1 MKIRVQQNGNGV
13 SVFNQNEKCNTN
25 KIGGIG
31 EGIRTF
37 KQEAGKS
44 IFAGN
49 LTLTTDGIEQKR
61 EMARKKAM
69 RVLEE
74 EFGKEK
80 EIDAMVD
87 EQKEIVAKLK
97 EDMKDS
103 LQALKDT
110 RVAKERYMAEYGLD
124 KEGAKPTPEQ
134 TLELIEFAKA
144 EGELTKD
151 MILAK
156 EEAKAR
162 NMAVEDI
169 MVERLKSHGM
179 VDAQKEADDIMEA
192 ASKEILNEIVDE
204 AKDQVDEKLE
214 EEKEKAEELKEKK
227 EEEQEKLEE
236 KKETPEQTALS
247 ETVET
252 MGEIQDISQDCQRL
266 QRELKVMVEMKEITA
281 EDIKGILVNQKL

>member
-1 MKIRVQQNGNGV
+1 MNIRIQQSSNGV
-13 SVFNQNEKCNTN
+13 PVFNENGTQNINGIGNEKTQS
-25 KIGGIG
+25 
-31 EGIRTF
+31 T

-49 LTLTTDGIEQKR
+49 LTMTTNGIEEKR
-61 EMARKKAM
+61 AMARKKAM

-74 EFGKEK
+74 EFSNEK
-80 EIDAMVD
+80 KIDAMVE

-97 EDMKDS
+97 EEMKGNQ
-103 LQALKDT
+103 QALKDT
-110 RVAKERYMAEYGLD
+110 RAAKEQYMAEYGLD

-134 TLELIEFAKA
+134 ALELLEFSKA
-144 EGELTKD
+144 EGEITRD
-151 MILAK
+151 MVLAR

-192 ASKEILNEIVDE
+192 AGKEILSEMMNE
-204 AKDQVDEKLE
+204 AKGQVDEKLE
-214 EEKEKAEELKEKK
+214 GEKEKAEELKEKK

-236 KKETPEQTALS
+236 KKETPAEAALS
-247 ETVET
+247 DTVET
-252 MGEIQDISQDCQRL
+252 MGEIQDISQDCQMF
-266 QRELKVMVEMKEITA
+266 QKELKVMVEMKKITE
-281 EDIKGILVNQKL
+281 EDIKGLLVNQKL

>member
-13 SVFNQNEKCNTN
+13 SVFNQNENCNTN
-25 KIGGIG
+25 RIGDFC
-31 EGIRTF
+31 EGIRNF

-252 MGEIQDISQDCQRL
+252 MGEIQDISQDCQKL

>member
-1 MKIRVQQNGNGV
+1 MNIRVQQNGNGI
-13 SVFNQNEKCNTN
+13 SVFEQNENIN
-25 KIGGIG
+25 GINVSNG
-31 EGIRTF
+31 TTRNS

-49 LTLTTDGIEQKR
+49 LTMTTNGIEKKR
-61 EMARKKAM
+61 AMARKKAM

-74 EFGKEK
+74 EFSNEK
-80 EIDAMVD
+80 KIDAMVE

-97 EDMKDS
+97 EEMKGNQ
-103 LQALKDT
+103 QALKDT
-110 RVAKERYMAEYGLD
+110 RAAKEQYMAEYGLD

-134 TLELIEFAKA
+134 ALELLEFSKA
-144 EGELTKD
+144 EGEITRD
-151 MILAK
+151 MVLAR

-192 ASKEILNEIVDE
+192 AGKEILSEMMNE

-236 KKETPEQTALS
+236 KKETPAEAALS
-247 ETVET
+247 DTVET
-252 MGEIQDISQDCQRL
+252 MGEIQDISQDCQML
-266 QRELKVMVEMKEITA
+266 QKELKVMVEMKEITE
-281 EDIKGILVNQKL
+281 EDIKGLLVNQKL

>member
-1 MKIRVQQNGNGV
+1 MNIRIQQNGNGILNINNIGV
-13 SVFNQNEKCNTN
+13 EKPQNA
-25 KIGGIG
+25 
-31 EGIRTF
+31 
-37 KQEAGKS
+37 KQEEGKS
-44 IFAGN
+44 VFAGN
-49 LTLTTDGIEQKR
+49 LTLTTNGIEEKR
-61 EMARKKAM
+61 AMARKKAM

-74 EFGKEK
+74 EFGNEK
-80 EIDAMVD
+80 KMDDMVD

-97 EDMKDS
+97 EDVKES

-110 RVAKERYMAEYGLD
+110 KAAKERYMAEYGLD

-144 EGELTKD
+144 EGKFESD
-151 MILAK
+151 MILAR

-179 VDAQKEADDIMEA
+179 VDAREEADDIMETA
-192 ASKEILNEIVDE
+192 GQEILSDMINE

-236 KKETPEQTALS
+236 KKETPEQAVLS
-247 ETVET
+247 DTVET
-252 MGEIQDISQDCQRL
+252 MGEIQNISQDCQML
-266 QRELKVMVEMKEITA
+266 QKELKVMVEMKEITE
-281 EDIKGILVNQKL
+281 EDIKGLLVNQKL

>member
-13 SVFNQNEKCNTN
+13 ALFNQNENCNTN
-25 KIGGIG
+25 RIGDFG
-31 EGIRTF
+31 EGIRNF

-87 EQKEIVAKLK
+87 EQKEIVAELK

-144 EGELTKD
+144 EGELTRD

-192 ASKEILNEIVDE
+192 ASKEILSDIVNE

-247 ETVET
+247 DTVET
-252 MGEIQDISQDCQRL
+252 MGEIQDISQDCKML
-266 QRELKVMVEMKEITA
+266 QKELKVMVEMKEITE

>member
-13 SVFNQNEKCNTN
+13 ALFNQNENCNTN
-25 KIGGIG
+25 RIGDFG
-31 EGIRTF
+31 EGIRNF

-61 EMARKKAM
+61 EQARKKAM

-74 EFGKEK
+74 EFGNEK

-110 RVAKERYMAEYGLD
+110 RVAKECYMAEYGLD

-144 EGELTKD
+144 ESEFERN

-192 ASKEILNEIVDE
+192 ASKEILSDIINE
-204 AKDQVDEKLE
+204 AKDQVDEKTGRR
-214 EEKEKAEELKEKK
+214 KGKGRR
-227 EEEQEKLEE
+227 
-236 KKETPEQTALS
+236 T
-247 ETVET
+247 
-252 MGEIQDISQDCQRL
+252 
-266 QRELKVMVEMKEITA
+266 QREEGKRAGKIRGKEGNTRTDSIF
-281 EDIKGILVNQKL
+281 